1 MKAVSRLGFS
11 TEQCYINVCSSIAE
25 PVGFR
30 SASGS
35 ASGSG
40 AGCLRVLFEAVLWS
54 WSRTFFAEAGAGEKA
69 PAPGCCCVA

>member
-30 SASGS
+30 SASGC
-35 ASGSG
+35 
-40 AGCLRVLFEAVLWS
+40 CLRVLFEAVLWS